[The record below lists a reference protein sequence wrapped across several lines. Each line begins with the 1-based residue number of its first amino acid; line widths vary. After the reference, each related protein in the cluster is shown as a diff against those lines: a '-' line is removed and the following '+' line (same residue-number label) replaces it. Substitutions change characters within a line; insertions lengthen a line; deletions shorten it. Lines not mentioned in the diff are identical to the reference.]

1 MKIQG
6 KKAYLGI
13 FVAVLFVLSCLL
25 ILDIRANAQTVK
37 MGTVYGINSGSSLN
51 FRESPGGTWIGALYN
66 GDTGEIIDQAT
77 SGGVL
82 WYKLIV
88 NGKTGWASSEFIR
101 VTEYTITED
110 KDFDAYLTSQ
120 GFPDSYKAQL
130 KALHKLYP
138 NWKFEAQHTT
148 LTWDEMIDAQIVL

>member
-25 ILDIRANAQTVK
+25 ILDIRAKAQTVK

-66 GDTGEIIDQAT
+66 GE
-77 SGGVL
+77 
-82 WYKLIV
+82 
-88 NGKTGWASSEFIR
+88 N
-101 VTEYTITED
+101 
-110 KDFDAYLTSQ
+110 
-120 GFPDSYKAQL
+120 
-130 KALHKLYP
+130 
-138 NWKFEAQHTT
+138 
-148 LTWDEMIDAQIVL
+148 